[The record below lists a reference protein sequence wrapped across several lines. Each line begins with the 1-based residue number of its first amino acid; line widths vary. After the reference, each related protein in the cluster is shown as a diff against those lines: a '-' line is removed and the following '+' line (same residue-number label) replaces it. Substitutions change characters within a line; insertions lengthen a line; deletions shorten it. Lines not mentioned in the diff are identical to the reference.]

1 MNDETHLGFFDIP
14 LLANIPNLVYLAP
27 TCREEYFAMLGWAI
41 RQTDHPVAVRVPDG
55 GVVTSGATFET
66 EYGALNRY
74 LVTQRGSRVA
84 ILGLGNFYGLGEAA
98 ARRIEAATGIRPT
111 LVNPRY
117 ITGVDEALLEPLRTD
132 HEVVVTLEDGVL
144 DGGFGE
150 KIARWYGPTSMRV
163 VCRGVRKEFAD
174 RYDARELLRANRLT
188 EEQIAEDVMALL
200 R

>member
-1 MNDETHLGFFDIP
+1 M
-14 LLANIPNLVYLAP
+14 
-27 TCREEYFAMLGWAI
+27 
-41 RQTDHPVAVRVPDG
+41 
-55 GVVTSGATFET
+55 
-66 EYGALNRY
+66 
-74 LVTQRGSRVA
+74 
-84 ILGLGNFYGLGEAA
+84 
-98 ARRIEAATGIRPT
+98 
-111 LVNPRY
+111 
-117 ITGVDEALLEPLRTD
+117 DEALLESLRTD